1 VEKKQIRY
9 PNRTPFM
16 RELNYAGTI
25 PAISWIPLGKTFRE
39 SENQAE
45 SGDRSEKTKNRGQT
59 HN

>member
-1 VEKKQIRY
+1 
-9 PNRTPFM
+9 M

-45 SGDRSEKTKNRGQT
+45 SGDRSEKTKKNRGQT